1 MIHYTK
7 FTQPQ
12 TLKALYNLVTH
23 IAENFDE
30 ML

>member
-12 TLKALYNLVTH
+12 TLKALYNLVAH
-23 IAENFDE
+23 LAESLE
-30 ML
+30 QML